1 MENIWGL
8 MTMIIFGFEL
18 IGLGILVLFVASC
31 VTNGHLPKELKTV
44 YKLIFDFEDEEEL

>member
-18 IGLGILVLFVASC
+18 IGIGILVLFITSC
-31 VTNGHLPKELKTV
+31 IMNGQLPKELKTV